1 MKEKFYNIPIE
12 KQNIIIN
19 ACLAEFSINGYNK
32 TSMNDIAKSAG
43 ISKASLFYYF
53 DTKKDLYLYL
63 YEFCYE
69 NYLRELEKMINSKN
83 KDFFDLFLEHQHKR
97 IKLMKRHPEM
107 FLFINKFES
116 IETEDLSKQVDI
128 SKLLHRHPELFTL
141 TNGFNSNDND
151 ELNDDLKQLRKDFV
165 NNLID
170 SIIKNSDMSKFK
182 ENVDINILLDIMK
195 WVINGYMQR
204 LITNNFMDVELDEYI
219 LFFKKHLYK

>member
-69 NYLRELEKMINSKN
+69 NYLRELEKMINYKN

-141 TNGFNSNDND
+141 TNGFNSNDNE